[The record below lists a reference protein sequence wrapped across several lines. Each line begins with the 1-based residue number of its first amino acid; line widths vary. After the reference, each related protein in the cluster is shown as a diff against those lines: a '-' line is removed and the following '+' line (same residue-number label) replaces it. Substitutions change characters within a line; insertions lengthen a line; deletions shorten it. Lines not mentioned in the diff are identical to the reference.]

1 MSTINFNEVELGG
14 NSNNDR
20 APRKTVSP
28 GVDVF
33 TIEEAEVKS
42 NTNDK
47 QYLALKFVN
56 AAGQYLKE
64 QFYITTANA
73 LKRVKELATNSG
85 VTLGEETA
93 EQVAAK
99 LIGTKVGLIVGG
111 EKESAVIEGRETV
124 VTRSRIK
131 NAYNFSFKATEL
143 EKWKDSKII
152 IEDKTVPASAGVLDS
167 PDDKSSDLPF

>member
-1 MSTINFNEVELGG
+1 MNTINFNEVDLNE
-14 NSNNDR
+14 NSNSDR

-28 GVDVF
+28 GVDIF

-47 QYLALKFVN
+47 QYIALKFVN

-64 QFYITTANA
+64 QFYITTTNA
-73 LKRVKELATNSG
+73 LKRVKELATNAG

-93 EQVAAK
+93 DQVAAK
-99 LIGTKVGLIVGG
+99 LIGNKVGLIVGAD
-111 EKESAVIEGRETV
+111 KENAVIDGRETV

-131 NAYNFSFKATEL
+131 NAYNFSFKAAEL
-143 EKWKDSKII
+143 EKWKDSKIT
-152 IEDKTVPASAGVLDS
+152 IEDKTVQAATTGVDL
-167 PDDKSSDLPF
+167 PTEATSDLPF